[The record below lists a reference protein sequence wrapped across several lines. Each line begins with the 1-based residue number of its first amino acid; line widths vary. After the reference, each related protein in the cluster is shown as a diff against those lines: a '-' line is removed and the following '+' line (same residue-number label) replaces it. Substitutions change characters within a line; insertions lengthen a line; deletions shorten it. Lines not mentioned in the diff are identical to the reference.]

1 MLLTEGCQEQRR
13 TDPLH
18 DGTVFSSQLRRRR
31 QEIAV
36 AVAEFEFEIWGWEGA
51 AVEPLVQ

>member
-13 TDPLH
+13 TGRLH
-18 DGTVFSSQLRRRR
+18 NATVFSSQLRRRR

-36 AVAEFEFEIWGWEGA
+36 AIAEFEFEIWGWEGA
-51 AVEPLVQ
+51 VVEP